1 MIYWQEQIKCKVIII
16 QKLWTAKIQ
25 FLKGVGPAN
34 AAKLAKLGIFTVG
47 QLLEHYPRRYEDR
60 SNHKLIAELTDGLY
74 ETFRAVIIN
83 ISELKSHRGLRI
95 VKITVRDPSGVAQLT
110 WFNQSYIKNRYKTGM
125 ELIISGKV
133 QRRLHTVE
141 INKPDIELAADFNAD
156 SGQIIPV
163 YPAIE
168 SIPQWQLRALTRQAV
183 EIFHTLPV
191 SEAETLPQAILS
203 DYNLINRQQALT
215 AIHFPPTREM
225 LAAARRRLVFEELY
239 LLQCGL
245 TYLKQQNKHKSP
257 GIKHAPDGKLVTAI
271 ENKLPFTLTG
281 DQQQALGEIKADM
294 EDITSMQRLLQGDVG
309 SGKTV
314 IATVA
319 LAKTV
324 ENGYQGALMAPTEI
338 LAEQHYHSLARLLAP
353 HGIKLAVLTGKL
365 TRKAREQVLGQIKEG
380 GIDIVV
386 GTHAL
391 IQTDV
396 EFKHLGLVVT
406 DEQHRFGVQQR
417 ARLEA
422 KGGQPDVLV
431 MTATPIPRTMA
442 LTVYGDLDVSVIRE
456 LPPGRQPIATY
467 SRASS
472 RRDKVYAFALDQ
484 IKAGRQVYVVCPLI
498 EESDKV
504 EAQSAI
510 KIYDEL
516 STTFFRGYTCG
527 LLHGKMKPQEKD
539 GIMSAFAAGE
549 IKALIA
555 TTVIEVGVNVPNA
568 TVMIIEGADRFGLAQ
583 LHQLRGR
590 VGRGEHKSYCI
601 LLSDST
607 SQETVERLKVMTEIN
622 DGFILAEK
630 DLILRGP
637 GQFFGTVQHGIP
649 DLKIADIIRDT
660 DILLE
665 ARRAAQ
671 QTVCTPEYLNRV
683 WQTLLSWFG
692 ENFTMVFCR

>member
-1 MIYWQEQIKCKVIII
+1 MIII
-16 QKLWTAKIQ
+16 QKLWSAKIQ

-34 AAKLAKLGIFTVG
+34 AAKLAKLGVFTVG

-74 ETFRAVIIN
+74 ETFRAVVIN
-83 ISELKSHRGLRI
+83 VGELKSHRGLKI
-95 VKITVRDPSGVAQLT
+95 VKITVRDQSGMAQLT
-110 WFNQSYIKNRYKTGM
+110 WFNQSYIKNKYKTGM

-133 QRRLHTVE
+133 QRRMHAIE

-163 YPAIE
+163 YPATDD
-168 SIPQWQLRALTRQAV
+168 IPQWQLRALTRQAV
-183 EIFHTLPV
+183 ELFQTSAAPEVESLPPDII
-191 SEAETLPQAILS
+191 SGH
-203 DYNLINRQQALT
+203 NLMNRQQALAT
-215 AIHFPPTREM
+215 IHFPKNMET
-225 LAAARRRLVFEELY
+225 LAKARRRLVFEELY

-245 TYLKQQNKHKSP
+245 AYLKQKNKFKSR
-257 GIKHAPDGKLVTAI
+257 GIKHAPDGQLVTKI
-271 ENKLPFTLTG
+271 EDTLPFSLTG
-281 DQQQALGEIKADM
+281 DQNQTLREIKADM
-294 EDITSMQRLLQGDVG
+294 EDTTPMQRLVQGDVG

-314 IATVA
+314 VAAIA

-324 ENGYQGALMAPTEI
+324 ENGYQGAMMAPTEI
-338 LAEQHYHSLARLLAP
+338 LAEQHYHTLAKLLAP
-353 HGIKLAVLTGKL
+353 HGIRLAILTGKL
-365 TRKAREQVLGQIKEG
+365 TRKARDQILRHIKEG
-380 GIDIVV
+380 GIDVVV

-391 IQTDV
+391 IQDDV

-406 DEQHRFGVQQR
+406 DEQHRFGVRQR
-417 ARLEA
+417 ALLEA
-422 KGGQPDVLV
+422 KGEQPDVLV

-442 LTVYGDLDVSVIRE
+442 LTVYGDLDISIIRE

-467 SRASS
+467 SRGSE
-472 RRDKVYAFALDQ
+472 RRSKVYAFAVDQ
-484 IKAGRQVYVVCPLI
+484 IKSGRQVYIVCPLV
-498 EESDKV
+498 EESEKV
-504 EAQSAI
+504 EAQSAV
-510 KIYDEL
+510 KIYEEL
-516 STTFFRGYTCG
+516 SSTFFKNYHCG
-527 LLHGKMKPQEKD
+527 LLHGKMKSPEKD
-539 GIMSAFAAGE
+539 AVMAAFSGGE

-590 VGRGEHKSYCI
+590 VGRGEHKSYCV

-607 SQETVERLKVMTEIN
+607 NEETIERLRVMTEIN

-637 GQFFGTVQHGIP
+637 GQFFGTVQHGMP

-660 DILLE
+660 DVLLE

-683 WQTLLSWFG
+683 WQTLLNWFG
-692 ENFTMVFCR
+692 EKFTMVFCR